1 MLRTLALGL
10 LTLLVLASAL
20 GLMMPGRWHV
30 ERSIVVHAAPPT
42 VFRLVND
49 LERWAAWS
57 WWNESHD
64 PTLRRSFEPGVPTVG
79 VGAAMAWSGDEIG
92 EGRLTITE
100 SVPDRLLRYDLV
112 LEHESFLT
120 RGAIALEPLPA
131 GVKVVWTDDGEL
143 GMNPLLRLMGPW
155 VEHAVGEDF
164 ERGLAGLKR
173 VAEGRHG

>member
-10 LTLLVLASAL
+10 LAVLVVASAL
-20 GLMMPGRWHV
+20 GFMMPGRWHV
-30 ERSIVVHAAPPT
+30 ERSIVVHSSAPT

-49 LERWAAWS
+49 LQRWADWS
-57 WWNESHD
+57 WWNESVD
-64 PTLRRSFEPGVPTVG
+64 PSLRRSFERGAPTVG
-79 VGAAMAWSGDEIG
+79 VGAAMAWTGDEIG

-100 SVPDRLLRYDLV
+100 SVPDRLLRYDLA
-112 LEHESFLT
+112 LEHESFMT
-120 RGAIALEPLPA
+120 RGVIVLDPQPA

-173 VAEGRHG
+173 VAEARHG

>member
-1 MLRTLALGL
+1 MLRTIALGL
-10 LTLLVLASAL
+10 LALLVLAAGL
-20 GLMMPGRWHV
+20 GFMMPGQWHV
-30 ERSIVVHAAPPT
+30 ERSIVVHASPPT

-49 LERWAAWS
+49 LQRWEDWS
-57 WWNESHD
+57 WWNAAVD
-64 PTLRRSFEPGVPTVG
+64 PSLRRSFQRGAPTAG
-79 VGAAMAWSGDEIG
+79 VGAAMSWTGDEIG

-100 SVPDRLLRYDLV
+100 SVPDRLLRYDLA
-112 LEHESFLT
+112 LERDSLQT
-120 RGAIALEPLPA
+120 RGAITLEPQPG

-173 VAEGRHG
+173 VAEARRG

>member
-1 MLRTLALGL
+1 MLRKIARGSLLLLGL
-10 LTLLVLASAL
+10 VVLL
-20 GLMMPGRWHV
+20 GFMMPGHWHV
-30 ERSIVVHAAPPT
+30 ERSIVVQAVPST

-49 LERWAAWS
+49 LQRWGEWS
-57 WWNESHD
+57 WWNESVD
-64 PTLRRSFEPGVPTVG
+64 PSLRRSFQRGAPTAG
-79 VGAAMAWSGDEIG
+79 LGAAMAWSGDEIG

-100 SVPDRLLRYDLV
+100 SVPDRLLRYDLM

-120 RGAIALEPLPA
+120 HGTIVLDPLA
-131 GVKVVWTDDGEL
+131 SGVKVVWTDDGEL

-173 VAEGRHG
+173 VAEGRRG